1 MSDLSP
7 DFSPAAQSNP
17 EANPQLD
24 SQLDTQAE
32 PHAGVQ
38 PAPDPVAGPTV
49 RIVQGHP
56 TGFEPDVN
64 KGGQNGAPKPDGRS
78 AAEVLAS
85 AAQTAPSPTDPF
97 ASDAMPPGG
106 ADAGA
111 SLDDPGRGGD

>member
-1 MSDLSP
+1 MSDLGP
-7 DFSPAAQSNP
+7 DIGPAAQANP
-17 EANPQLD
+17 EANP
-24 SQLDTQAE
+24 QLDTQAE

-38 PAPDPVAGPTV
+38 PAPAPAAGRTV

-64 KGGQNGAPKPDGRS
+64 KGGQSGAPKPDGRS

-85 AAQTAPSPTDPF
+85 AAQTAPSPTDTP
-97 ASDAMPPGG
+97 ASDALPPGG